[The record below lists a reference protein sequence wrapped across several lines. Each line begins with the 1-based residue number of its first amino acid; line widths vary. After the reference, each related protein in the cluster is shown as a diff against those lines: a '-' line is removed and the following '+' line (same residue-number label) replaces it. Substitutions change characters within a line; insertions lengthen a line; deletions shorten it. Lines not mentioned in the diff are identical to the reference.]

1 MQNRHEADIL
11 KVLES
16 FKSTGQVMR
25 VVLEASVF
33 RNKYFIDT
41 FLKTLMDS
49 NLVDNQ
55 LRNKFIEKLNSMNKI
70 PKSMYMKWKKEQRN
84 NYSS

>member
-49 NLVDNQ
+49 NLLDNQ

-70 PKSMYMKWKKEQRN
+70 PKSMYMKWKKEQIN